1 MGSSDKSI
9 RELVNAYINGEI
21 KLPELQ
27 RSYVWKSTQVRDLI
41 DSLYRGYP
49 SGTLLLWDM
58 PKDTPTRLAAIEQ
71 GNTRGARE
79 LLLDGQQRLT
89 SLSLLMQGKPVI
101 VKDRKRPID
110 ILFNLNHP
118 EEVFGQT
125 QDAEYFET
133 VEDESTE
140 IDALR
145 VVRNQ
150 TFVVANNALAKQK
163 YWVSVTKIFQDDS
176 ESKTLRDIGFNS
188 NDEEWDHLADRIK
201 RVRDIVNYEYR
212 CITLESSKS
221 YQEVTEI
228 FVRVNS
234 LGTKLRSSDLALAQ
248 MTAIWPHSLK
258 EFEGYQNI
266 CGHAGFQFDLGIIL
280 RLLTIMAKEKAGI
293 GDQVKFNNITHL
305 SQDHLQGAW
314 QDTKAAF
321 DFAIN
326 FLREHLKIESLAAL
340 SSPFII
346 VTLSYFLHKNKD
358 HLDNEQVTQLREW
371 IKRCNMKARYSRGSS
386 ETILGQDITAIR
398 KGNSITPL
406 LTHIKTQ
413 AGKLDVAAED
423 LELLKSNGAYFKTM
437 FLSFRQAGAQDWKTN
452 LPISMSMQG
461 ARHKIE
467 EHHIFPKAQLKQLG
481 HTDDL
486 INNIAN
492 LTFISAGQN
501 KSISD
506 NLPTEYL
513 STLSDND
520 LEQHCIPKDQS
531 LWELNE
537 YKTFLEARRNL
548 ITERLNA
555 YCEDRL

>member
-9 RELVNAYINGEI
+9 QELVNAYINGEI

-41 DSLYRGYP
+41 DSLYRNYP

-58 PKDTPTRLAAIEQ
+58 PEDTPTRAAAIEQ

-118 EEVFGQT
+118 EKVFGQT
-125 QDAEYFET
+125 QDAEYYET

-140 IDALR
+140 KDALR
-145 VVRNQ
+145 VARNQ
-150 TFVVANNALAKQK
+150 TFVVANNALAKHK

-201 RVRDIVNYEYR
+201 RVRDIVKYKYR

-221 YQEVTEI
+221 YEEVTEI

-258 EFEGYQNI
+258 EFEDYQNI
-266 CGHAGFQFDLGIIL
+266 CGHVDFQFELGIIL
-280 RLLTIMAKEKAGI
+280 RLLIIMAKEKAGI

-305 SQDHLQGAW
+305 SQDHLQAAW

-340 SSPFII
+340 SSPFIV
-346 VTLSYFLHKNKD
+346 VTLAYFLHKNKER
-358 HLDNEQVTQLREW
+358 LDDEKIIQLKEW
-371 IKRCNMKARYSRGSS
+371 IKRCNMKARYSKGSS

-413 AGKLDVAAED
+413 VGKLDVGAED
-423 LELLKSNGAYFKTM
+423 LELLKSNSAYFKTM
-437 FLSFRQAGAQDWKTN
+437 FLAFRKAGAQDWKTN
-452 LPISMSMQG
+452 LPISMNMQG

-467 EHHIFPKAQLKQLG
+467 EHHIFPKAQLKKLG

-492 LTFISAGQN
+492 LTFISAGPN
-501 KSISD
+501 RSISD
-506 NLPTEYL
+506 SPPEIIYL
-513 STLSDND
+513 SSAMMT
-520 LEQHCIPKDQS
+520 
-531 LWELNE
+531 
-537 YKTFLEARRNL
+537 
-548 ITERLNA
+548 
-555 YCEDRL
+555 